1 MKAGTAAAGSVL
13 AEVAGHVEALTR
25 FDASDLQAVGEEQVQ
40 LLDVQLDQRQVLK
53 FEIVQRDGTGVL
65 PAGVQRLGSA
75 AEATQALEAE
85 RAALQAAAPAA
96 LQAWVDRDDGRYR
109 RLLPAEAG
117 LARPSRRFGHDR
129 ACTHCRGQGQTT
141 CERCGGKRRTGC
153 GTCGASGRERCGACG
168 GSRSQSCGGCGGR
181 GQWTEYVTE
190 QRWDP
195 QQNANVTWG
204 RNEWR
209 QCSGCGG
216 SGRRTCMGCA
226 GSGHIV
232 CRGCGGGGQVDCH
245 TCHASGRVSCVP
257 CAASGSVHR
266 LGEVQPRASLQE
278 GLSAAEADAA
288 VAKLLPR
295 LAIESLP
302 TLGTLRHQA
311 QVVRDGAVLSRYAV
325 QVAVRRLALRCRGRD
340 YLIHGFGAQPLVPDH
355 GHLAAHLLQDDLLA
369 LEAALAAA
377 GGRGGA
383 ALATAASRFA
393 QSELN
398 LAIVE
403 QVAAGQPVQATLAGH
418 EGLVDADYLQ
428 RASRALG
435 AAMQRLQGSL
445 LRTPMWLAPP
455 VLALLSAA
463 AYVLW
468 GPGLPGAQAAAVLV
482 AVALA
487 GWFGLEGWARG
498 RLRRLF
504 PAGAGARLLQLAQ
517 QRGDRRRRRVL
528 ALGALGV
535 AGALGPLAM
544 ALTPPVQRLHHARW
558 QAGLQDT
565 QILAWQRQPYNPDL
579 RLRQGPDAALL
590 QQRQQHG
597 GAAVRRAATV
607 ITAWRLLP
615 NARGD
620 APDLA
625 RASELLAAAELD
637 GDALAQIGRAAL
649 VALRPASTR
658 AQLDQAAEQLR
669 THAQAAP
676 LEAAYWQAHLLLHP
690 ASVQAARPRGLNQL
704 LQVANSGHGHAALEV
719 ARRYERGDGFAR
731 NPGRVPR
738 YRQLAQAAG
747 LKAEPAR

>member
-1 MKAGTAAAGSVL
+1 MKAAAAPAGSVL

-25 FDASDLQAVGEEQVQ
+25 FDAGDLQAMGDEQVQ
-40 LLDVQLDQRQVLK
+40 TLDVQLDQQQALR

-85 RAALQAAAPAA
+85 RAALAAAAPAA

-117 LARPSRRFGHDR
+117 LARPSRRFGHDH
-129 ACTHCRGQGQTT
+129 ACTRCRGQGRTT
-141 CERCGGKRRTGC
+141 CERCGGRRRTGC
-153 GTCGASGRERCGACG
+153 GTCGASGRERCTGCGASG
-168 GSRSQSCGGCGGR
+168 FQSCGGCGGR

-195 QQNANVTWG
+195 QQNANVTWS

-209 QCSGCGG
+209 QCGGCGG
-216 SGRRTCMGCA
+216 SGRKMCMGCA

-245 TCHASGRVSCVP
+245 TCRASGQVDCVP

-266 LGEVQPRASLQE
+266 VGEVKPRVSLQE

-288 VAKLLPR
+288 VAGLLPR
-295 LAIESLP
+295 LSIESLP
-302 TLGTLRHQA
+302 TLGTQRYQA
-311 QVVRDGAVLSRYAV
+311 QVVRECTVLSRYVV

-340 YLIHGFGAQPLVPDH
+340 YVIHGFGPQPLVPDH

-369 LEAALAAA
+369 LEAALAEA

-403 QVAAGQPVQATLAGH
+403 QVAAGQPAQATLADH

-435 AAMQRLQGSL
+435 AAVQRLQGSL
-445 LRTPMWLAPP
+445 LRRPMWLAPP
-455 VLALLSAA
+455 VLALFCAA
-463 AYVLW
+463 AYVAL
-468 GPGLPGAQAAAVLV
+468 GPGVPGAQAAAVLV
-482 AVALA
+482 ALALA
-487 GWFGLEGWARG
+487 GWFGLEWWARG

-504 PAGAGARLLQLAQ
+504 PAGAGARLLQLAR
-517 QRGDRRRRRVL
+517 QRGDRSRRRVL
-528 ALGALGV
+528 ALGSLAAAGV
-535 AGALGPLAM
+535 LGPLAM
-544 ALTPPVQRLHHARW
+544 VMLPPVQRLHHARW
-558 QAGLQDT
+558 QASLQDE
-565 QILAWQRQPYNPDL
+565 QILAWQRLPRSPDL
-579 RLRQGPDAALL
+579 RLRPPPPPALL
-590 QQRQQHG
+590 QQRRQHG
-597 GAAVRRAATV
+597 GEAVRRAASV

-615 NARGD
+615 SSRGD
-620 APDLA
+620 AGDLA
-625 RASELLAAAELD
+625 QAAALLAPAEFD
-637 GDALAQIGRAAL
+637 RDSLAQIGRAAV
-649 VALRPASTR
+649 VALRPESTR
-658 AQLDQAAEQLR
+658 AQLDQAALDLQVHY
-669 THAQAAP
+669 HAAA
-676 LEAAYWQAHLLLHP
+676 LEAAYWQAQLLLHP
-690 ASVQAARPRGLNQL
+690 AMVQAARPRGLNQL

-747 LKAEPAR
+747 LKPVPAR